1 MGLPQKGKSSLHQT
15 KFLSQTSNRP
25 RIKNVTTLSQPLQS
39 RSRNNQTMRH
49 NRREHVDE
57 ELFMADEVENQRV
70 CTLIKYFFALDK
82 KKQIISKSRIIK
94 NIFGNQGKHFHKVM
108 TEAKNILSKVFGYHL
123 VELEGNKYMLANEI
137 ANATSHIRLSESQS
151 KQQILLFLVLTHIF
165 MLEGSSTKEL
175 LWQFLKNLGI
185 TCSDN
190 THHYYFGNVV
200 HYIDEIFVAQ
210 KYLDKIVVDKDDSS
224 KIEYKWGPRA
234 EYEFSRRACLEFM
247 SEVYNGRPIQN
258 WPLQCK
264 TMIARE
270 KSKNLH

>member
-1 MGLPQKGKSSLHQT
+1 MGLPQKGKSSVHQT
-15 KFLSQTSNRP
+15 KFLSQTSNRS
-25 RIKNVTTLSQPLQS
+25 RTNNVTSLSQPLQS

-49 NRREHVDE
+49 NQREHVEE
-57 ELFMADEVENQRV
+57 ELFMAHEVENQH
-70 CTLIKYFFALDK
+70 
-82 KKQIISKSRIIK
+82 
-94 NIFGNQGKHFHKVM
+94 GKHFHRVM
-108 TEAKNILSKVFGYHL
+108 TEAKDILSKIFGYRL

-137 ANATSHIRLSESQS
+137 DNATLHIRPSDSQS
-151 KQQILLFLVLTHIF
+151 KQQVLLFLVLTHIF
-165 MLEGSSTKEL
+165 MLEGSSTKES
-175 LWQFLKNLGI
+175 LWQFLRNLGI

-210 KYLDKIVVDKDDSS
+210 KYLEKIVVDKEDSS

-234 EYEFSRRACLEFM
+234 EYEFSRRASLEFM

-258 WPLQCK
+258 WPLQFK